1 MDVTSGVARR
11 IDHLGR
17 IVVPVEL
24 RRLFGIEPGDEL
36 EISVRD
42 GAITLVKVET
52 RCVFCNADQ
61 ELVAFRGKRV
71 CSTCAGEL
79 SGERW
84 RPAEDAS
91 PVGAG
96 EAALTDDVAG

>member
-42 GAITLVKVET
+42 GAIALVKVET
-52 RCVFCNADQ
+52 RCVFCNSDQ
-61 ELVAFRGKRV
+61 GLVAFRGKRV
-71 CSTCAGEL
+71 CGGCAGEL
-79 SGERW
+79 SGDRW
-84 RPAEDAS
+84 SPGEGA
-91 PVGAG
+91 PVGTPG
-96 EAALTDDVAG
+96 AAMTDDVAG

>member
-36 EISVRD
+36 EISVRE
-42 GAITLVKVET
+42 GAIALVKVET
-52 RCVFCNADQ
+52 RCVFCNSDQ
-61 ELVAFRGKRV
+61 GLVAFRGKRV
-71 CSTCAGEL
+71 CGGCAGEL
-79 SGERW
+79 SGDRW
-84 RPAEDAS
+84 SPGEGA
-91 PVGAG
+91 PVGAQG
-96 EAALTDDVAG
+96 TAITDDVAG

>member
-42 GAITLVKVET
+42 GAIALVKVET
-52 RCVFCNADQ
+52 RCVFCNS
-61 ELVAFRGKRV
+61 EEGLVAFRGKRV
-71 CSTCAGEL
+71 CTGCAGEL
-79 SGERW
+79 SGDRW
-84 RPAEDAS
+84 GPVGGGSPAGAGAQPLSRTDAS
-91 PVGAG
+91 
-96 EAALTDDVAG
+96 